1 MSKQKMPTNVLAIVL
16 GVPGLII
23 GLMWARFKNAHP
35 GLPYQ
40 YVGDTLSVFLLF
52 SLWGILGIICAI
64 RKELPQV
71 TMVKGKPAV
80 ILGLI
85 FAAGSW
91 FWALY
96 ALYLLIRHMIAGIG
110 R

>member
-1 MSKQKMPTNVLAIVL
+1 MSKRRMSTNMLAIVL

-23 GLMWARFKNAHP
+23 ALIWARFKNTHP
-35 GLPYQ
+35 GFPYQ

-64 RKELPQV
+64 RKEFPQV
-71 TMVKGKPAV
+71 IVVKGKPAV

-96 ALYLLIRHMIAGIG
+96 ALYLFIRHAMGGIG
-110 R
+110 